1 MLVSRLLKGAM
12 KSKKSE
18 LLFKKS
24 QDIFIGGVNS
34 PVRSF
39 KAVGG
44 TPRFISRGKGP
55 YVWDAD
61 GQRLI
66 DFCNSWG
73 ASILGHAPTAI
84 TSAVARAAKR
94 GLSFGAPTALEIELG
109 QL

>member
-1 MLVSRLLKGAM
+1 M

-24 QDIFIGGVNS
+24 QDIFVGGVNS

-44 TPRFISRGKGP
+44 TPRFISRASGP

-61 GQRLI
+61 GQRLV

-73 ASILGHAPTAI
+73 PSIVGHAPTAVV
-84 TSAVARAAKR
+84 SAISKTARR
-94 GLSFGAPTALEIELG
+94 GVSYGAPTALELELG
-109 QL
+109 Q